1 MSSTPKVVRCQKF
14 PALYRFLK
22 HCNNILAGQSA
33 CCVII
38 VIGSEQPEKCVKMRA
53 YVARAVRD
61 LASHTH
67 PRVAP
72 ECLHISAA
80 TRVLAN
86 ARLIWNE
93 AGRADSAVQ
102 DHFYDSTV
110 EKVRVLLDGHFY
122 QLYSICKWL

>member
-1 MSSTPKVVRCQKF
+1 MSATLQVVRGQKLL
-14 PALYRFLK
+14 ALYRSLK

-33 CCVII
+33 CCVIV
-38 VIGSEQPEKCVKMRA
+38 VIGSEEPEICVKMRA
-53 YVARAVRD
+53 YVARALRD

-67 PRVAP
+67 PQPAL
-72 ECLHISAA
+72 ECLHISSAIP
-80 TRVLAN
+80 VPSK

-110 EKVRVLLDGHFY
+110 EKVRVLLDGQIYH
-122 QLYSICKWL
+122 QHSILIRL